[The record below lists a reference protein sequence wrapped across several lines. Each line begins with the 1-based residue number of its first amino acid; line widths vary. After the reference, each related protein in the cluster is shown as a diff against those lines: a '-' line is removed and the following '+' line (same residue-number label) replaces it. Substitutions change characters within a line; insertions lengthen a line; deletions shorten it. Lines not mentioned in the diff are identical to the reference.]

1 MGDAEGRQGVGHGW
15 LGRPGSGVGIHG
27 PWFALQS
34 IHMSV
39 YVCGELLSQASELPS
54 KTSRK
59 LTEPVSTLSA
69 NQPQHSEAC
78 FGTASWT
85 SAQGFL

>member
-1 MGDAEGRQGVGHGW
+1 MWW
-15 LGRPGSGVGIHG
+15 LGRPGQWGGHSWPLVCSPEH
-27 PWFALQS
+27 
-34 IHMSV
+34 HMSM

-69 NQPQHSEAC
+69 NQPQYSEVSLWTALPGPC
-78 FGTASWT
+78 FRASCR
-85 SAQGFL
+85 